1 MCPREVSGP
10 PTSLFIALHRSNF
23 KLSEIHGRA
32 MFDRHVGGEGWVNR
46 RGGLGEYRAYDA
58 QKCGVKT
65 IFFESEVERERER
78 ERERGAPAGGAQ
90 RGGRQRWTSSGP
102 PATQPPAVRGSGFR
116 VQGGGLRV

>member
-78 ERERGAPAGGAQ
+78 ERERRACRRRAARRSAALDIFRPSCHPASC
-90 RGGRQRWTSSGP
+90 R
-102 PATQPPAVRGSGFR
+102 SGFR
-116 VQGGGLRV
+116 VQGSGWRVEG